1 MKPSICPTRQHGAT
15 LVIGLIMLV
24 LITLMVI
31 SAFTMSSTNL
41 KLVGNMQA
49 KEEASAA
56 ANAAIEEVISSATV
70 FESLAGVPLAD
81 RVAPEPIQVG
91 NYEVAV
97 AVPECVY
104 STEITDN
111 TSGDQNPNILNQSA
125 GTGGTVG
132 TVGFRNTFW
141 DIRATVNDPVTG
153 ASVEVH
159 QGIRVALP
167 ALPDPCI

>member
-1 MKPSICPTRQHGAT
+1 MKYSGSRVGQGGAT
-15 LVIGLIMLV
+15 LLVGLIMLV

-31 SAFTMSSTNL
+31 GAFNMSSTNL

-49 KEEASAA
+49 KDEASAA
-56 ANAAIEEVISSATV
+56 ANAAIEQVISSATA
-70 FESLAGVPLAD
+70 FESLAGVPLAE
-81 RVAPEPIQVG
+81 RVAPQPIQLG
-91 NYEVAV
+91 NYEVTL

-104 STEITDN
+104 STAIADN
-111 TSGDQNPNILNQSA
+111 TSGDQNSNILNQSA
-125 GTGGTVG
+125 GSGGTVG
-132 TVGFRNTFW
+132 TVGFRDTFW
-141 DIRATVNDPVTG
+141 DIAATVNDPATG